1 MNFALLLLFVC
12 IFFFFMA
19 PSITWIYF
27 EFRHMR
33 LSALIE
39 QIFGVHGVQE
49 MFLRLSFS
57 YFNKFSF
64 MDCSVDLSTLSHIKT
79 ACSVQV
85 K

>member
-1 MNFALLLLFVC
+1 
-12 IFFFFMA
+12 MA
-19 PSITWIYF
+19 PLIIYL

-33 LSALIE
+33 LSALLE

-57 YFNKFSF
+57 YFNKLSF
-64 MDCSVDLSTLSHIKT
+64 MNCSVDLSTLSHIKT

>member
-1 MNFALLLLFVC
+1 
-12 IFFFFMA
+12 
-19 PSITWIYF
+19 
-27 EFRHMR
+27 MR

-57 YFNKFSF
+57 YFNKLSF
-64 MDCSVDLSTLSHIKT
+64 MNCSVDLSTLSHIKT

>member
-1 MNFALLLLFVC
+1 M
-12 IFFFFMA
+12 
-19 PSITWIYF
+19 YF

-39 QIFGVHGVQE
+39 QIFGVHGVQV
-49 MFLRLSFS
+49 LSFS
-57 YFNKFSF
+57 YFNKLSF
-64 MDCSVDLSTLSHIKT
+64 MNCSVDLSTLSHIKT

>member
-1 MNFALLLLFVC
+1 M
-12 IFFFFMA
+12 
-19 PSITWIYF
+19 YF

-85 K
+85 KLLLLEAFPVALHFIFFK

>member
-1 MNFALLLLFVC
+1 MQ
-12 IFFFFMA
+12 
-19 PSITWIYF
+19 
-27 EFRHMR
+27 

-85 K
+85 KLLLLEAFPVALHFIFFK